1 MRNLYLTLALI
12 SFMFLLHPLPLAQL
26 KQHRHQQPDNY
37 AAVSRENRKIAGFP
51 LFSHL
56 QNCIC
61 SFLCE
66 RCSIFGLWIS
76 R

>member
-12 SFMFLLHPLPLAQL
+12 YFMFLLHPLPLAQL

-56 QNCIC
+56 
-61 SFLCE
+61 
-66 RCSIFGLWIS
+66 
-76 R
+76 